1 MEFYEKFISVCS
13 SKGVA
18 PSAIA
23 AKAGFDKSI
32 VSYWKKHSEAAPKL
46 ETLQKIALALGVPVS
61 ELMGDQ
67 FTINIPMPDY
77 PMRMPT
83 AEELDKLSPAEQK
96 YIELRLLAD
105 TAPDILK
112 KRLLD
117 SYDKLNKLGQVEA
130 VRRTQEI
137 AELTQY
143 TEPDRNNNGLNV
155 KIEYTTP
162 NEPDTSK

>member
-1 MEFYEKFISVCS
+1 MTKGERIKAARKRAGMTQAELAEKMGISFQS
-13 SKGVA
+13 VA
-18 PSAIA
+18 QWEN
-23 AKAGFDKSI
+23 DLRN
-32 VSYWKKHSEAAPKL
+32 PKQ
-46 ETLQKIALALGVPVS
+46 ETIKKIALALNAPIS
-61 ELMGDQ
+61 ELMDEPY
-67 FTINIPMPDY
+67 TINIPMPDY

-143 TEPDRNNNGLNV
+143 TEPDRNNKGLNV
-155 KIEYTTP
+155 KIEYITP
-162 NEPDTSK
+162 DEPAPSK